1 MTKNQDQCLRL
12 LQAQLSDMRSF
23 VDSLMTP
30 PLSHLLLHKKFQR
43 DVLKKCGGLCWNAC
57 VAYSSSSSSTTTAV
71 ASSSIPSS
79 KGSEEKSQ
87 NGLKTAP
94 PMLFQVI
101 QLRILAC
108 DLIMVGWLESD
119 DQVNYGIK
127 RNVKVVELLS
137 RVGREWSNVGE
148 LEKCEQYLKMAT
160 MVGLVISFVLKQQVH
175 KLIVNRLCVF
185 YSTWRRFVVALVN
198 RTIVWC

>member
-1 MTKNQDQCLRL
+1 MTKNQDQCLKL

-30 PLSHLLLHKKFQR
+30 PLSHLILHKKFQR

-57 VAYSSSSSSTTTAV
+57 VAYSSGSSSTTTGAPAV
-71 ASSSIPSS
+71 ASSSIASS
-79 KGSEEKSQ
+79 KGNEEKSQ
-87 NGLKTAP
+87 SGLKTSS
-94 PMLFQVI
+94 PMHFQVI

-137 RVGREWSNVGE
+137 RIGREWSNVGE

-160 MVGLVISFVLKQQVH
+160 MVGLVILLF
-175 KLIVNRLCVF
+175 CVETT
-185 YSTWRRFVVALVN
+185 SSQIN
-198 RTIVWC
+198 C